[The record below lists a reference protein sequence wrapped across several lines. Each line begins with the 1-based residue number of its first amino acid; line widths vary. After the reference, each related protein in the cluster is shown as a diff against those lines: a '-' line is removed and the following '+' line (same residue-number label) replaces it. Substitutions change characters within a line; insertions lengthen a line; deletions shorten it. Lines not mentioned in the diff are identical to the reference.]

1 MKMNKNN
8 IALIVAAVCL
18 VGASVGA
25 KYIDI
30 SNKSLA
36 TDEKVTSVTD
46 PRQFVA
52 VTNGTY
58 ENGKLKVRVETN
70 APNGSELEIYAAHPE
85 MEKPEIIP
93 ATVNKGIAE
102 AEINIPEGLSTNFIQ
117 AYAALDMDKQEGNNN
132 LAKVRYGQTGEKMT
146 GDMVYSTTGT
156 NVVGVSEMEYF
167 SYPTEDAVKE
177 VLKGEFEQFIY
188 SLTMGYDV
196 LFDSIQP
203 SAQGTWDEV
212 HVVFTD
218 YALADGWEA
227 FDKEKV
233 KWLFDLFD
241 SSIHGYKMVD
251 EDTPVKIYF
260 EDIKGNILEEN

>member
-30 SNKSLA
+30 SNKSLV
-36 TDEKVTSVTD
+36 TDEKVISVTD

-70 APNGSELEIYAAHPE
+70 APNGSVLEIYAAHPE
-85 MEKPEIIP
+85 MQTPEIIP
-93 ATVNKGIAE
+93 VTVNKGIAE
-102 AEINIPEGLSTNFIQ
+102 AEIDIPEGLSTNYVQ
-117 AYAALDMDKQEGNNN
+117 ANAMLDMDKQEGSDN
-132 LAKVRYGQTGEKMT
+132 LAKVRYGLKGEKMT
-146 GDMVYSTTGT
+146 GDMVFSTTGT
-156 NVVGVSEMEYF
+156 NVVGVSETGYF
-167 SYPTEDAVKE
+167 SYPTEEAVKE
-177 VLKGEFEQFIY
+177 VLKDEFEQFIY
-188 SLTMGYDV
+188 SLTLGYDV
-196 LFDSIQP
+196 LFESIQP

-212 HVVFTD
+212 NVVFTD

-227 FDKEKV
+227 FDKEKRQY
-233 KWLFDLFD
+233 LFELFE
-241 SSIHGYKMVD
+241 STVHGYKMVD
-251 EDTPVKIYF
+251 EDTAVKIYLK
-260 EDIKGNILEEN
+260 DTKGNILDEN